1 MATEAVRLSPSN
13 EISRCITHYFAGPV
27 MALNI
32 HFISEPIPQGHV
44 LLHLQ
49 NLRSGA
55 SSLLTLARAGGG
67 GSKRHPH
74 EFFWNG
80 IRTAG
85 RIALKFCTAYGAFF
99 AQLLAKKIDRVRSGH
114 GAMTS

>member
-32 HFISEPIPQGHV
+32 HLISEPIPEGHV

-49 NLRSGA
+49 DFSSGA
-55 SSLLTLARAGGG
+55 SSLLRLSFLRNFNINREPSDAIHHYLTHGFGCINEFSARVG
-67 GSKRHPH
+67 
-74 EFFWNG
+74 
-80 IRTAG
+80 
-85 RIALKFCTAYGAFF
+85 
-99 AQLLAKKIDRVRSGH
+99 
-114 GAMTS
+114 